1 MAGIAVEK
9 QGLAGSEAWQLRG
22 VALRKFGARYA
33 TGYLFLLP
41 AVVLYAT
48 FKLYPFVNSIYLSF
62 TDWDGAQ
69 PVKAFIGLANFA
81 RMFRDPLVWLSL
93 SHNVAWILIGA
104 TAPVAISLIL
114 AVMVSRGTRGFM
126 VFRTIYF
133 MPQVLAMVVMGIIWS
148 WVYDPM
154 FGVLNRLLRVVGL
167 GALARGWLGVPHLAY
182 FAVQAAA
189 IWRAIGFSFVIF
201 VAALQNVD
209 RDLLD
214 AAEVDGANALQSFLN
229 VTIPQISHVLT
240 MVMAVRLVYGF
251 NVFDIVYSMTNGG
264 PANATEVI
272 ATYVFRKAFRENDVA
287 YGAALSLM
295 MTVLSL
301 VASLLLIR
309 ARERQSE

>member
-167 GALARGWLGVPHLAY
+167 GALARGWLGVPHLA
-182 FAVQAAA
+182 
-189 IWRAIGFSFVIF
+189 
-201 VAALQNVD
+201 
-209 RDLLD
+209 
-214 AAEVDGANALQSFLN
+214 
-229 VTIPQISHVLT
+229 
-240 MVMAVRLVYGF
+240 
-251 NVFDIVYSMTNGG
+251 
-264 PANATEVI
+264 
-272 ATYVFRKAFRENDVA
+272 
-287 YGAALSLM
+287 
-295 MTVLSL
+295 
-301 VASLLLIR
+301 
-309 ARERQSE
+309 